1 MSLETIYHLS
11 LELPRRNR
19 ALGALHGTD
28 LTLFESHVL
37 TELEIN
43 PDLDSAGL
51 AALLVLNQSSISRIV
66 KRLSKDGYLTVR
78 KSSEDSR
85 RIHFRPTAKAIRA
98 IRKIDEAAD
107 EILAQLSQNVS
118 VREREKLRHYFQRMS
133 DGFAVPR
140 GTLRKGEHPIRAEQR
155 RIARW
160 LKILHQGSARA
171 VLSPTE
177 HQVLRLLHERRKPL
191 SPSEIADLL
200 QLQQSALS
208 VVLRALKQREMVIAL
223 QNESDKRG
231 EFITLAESAMQS
243 LTQHEALQL
252 QSIREALQ
260 GFSAAE
266 LSEFARIYTQ
276 FLQLPGEGN
285 ELFEMRFSIKRLESD
300 DARRNARRLF
310 LEHLAAH
317 SALVNAPEHIFDGES
332 RSYGLFEGG
341 DLKAAIQLRDG
352 KEYAFFSLLTTNE
365 FAFEKRF
372 RDEVVV

>member
-1 MSLETIYHLS
+1 
-11 LELPRRNR
+11 
-19 ALGALHGTD
+19 
-28 LTLFESHVL
+28 
-37 TELEIN
+37 
-43 PDLDSAGL
+43 
-51 AALLVLNQSSISRIV
+51 
-66 KRLSKDGYLTVR
+66 
-78 KSSEDSR
+78 
-85 RIHFRPTAKAIRA
+85 
-98 IRKIDEAAD
+98 
-107 EILAQLSQNVS
+107 
-118 VREREKLRHYFQRMS
+118 
-133 DGFAVPR
+133 
-140 GTLRKGEHPIRAEQR
+140 
-155 RIARW
+155 
-160 LKILHQGSARA
+160 
-171 VLSPTE
+171 
-177 HQVLRLLHERRKPL
+177 
-191 SPSEIADLL
+191 
-200 QLQQSALS
+200 
-208 VVLRALKQREMVIAL
+208 
-223 QNESDKRG
+223 
-231 EFITLAESAMQS
+231 MQS